1 MLPRSMELGGIF
13 KRTDDHIFEKT
24 MKIELSPIPQAYT
37 LNSNILLTRTYVN
50 KLFVISGTIKQIVF
64 KEIKILSDCFSKI
77 TVNLIVDASTEDMN
91 EYRIQCYMSDDYLTK
106 RIDVYLTK

>member
-1 MLPRSMELGGIF
+1 
-13 KRTDDHIFEKT
+13 
-24 MKIELSPIPQAYT
+24 
-37 LNSNILLTRTYVN
+37 VN

-106 RIDVYLTK
+106 RIDYFNFFKCDLLYCTRNNKQFIHVRSGQ